1 MRDGVWVK
9 VVASG
14 GKNFRKMNNDDAIL
28 RLDLRLLLEQNRT
41 ELVL

>member
-1 MRDGVWVK
+1 M
-9 VVASG
+9 VAGG
-14 GKNFRKMNNDDAIL
+14 GKRFRKMNNDDAIL